1 MPNSREAPQTR
12 VPSKCPN
19 RWRYGERLAK
29 EAFWLPASGGLNKDS
44 IKAIMPAVAF
54 HVWQSMSLHSW
65 CRQGPHKPSSY
76 DTFTSTLFGAE
87 LPQAKKKSYV
97 YACRITSVTADSL
110 QPCRLWPAKL
120 LCQRGGSS
128 GKNTGV
134 YGPVL
139 VAIHFYSTTF
149 PAALTAN
156 SPEYLVLPEPL

>member
-1 MPNSREAPQTR
+1 
-12 VPSKCPN
+12 
-19 RWRYGERLAK
+19 
-29 EAFWLPASGGLNKDS
+29 
-44 IKAIMPAVAF
+44 
-54 HVWQSMSLHSW
+54 MSCVFACW
-65 CRQGPHKPSSY
+65 V
-76 DTFTSTLFGAE
+76 TLVV
-87 LPQAKKKSYV
+87 SN
-97 YACRITSVTADSL
+97 SL

-156 SPEYLVLPEPL
+156 SPEYLVLPEPLRSKQLYHLHTWPSQGQTQVLQGSLRSKL